1 MDCSNFAPAKRTA
14 IDGRFW
20 WVVMD
25 KKNPQIQHFVMLW
38 QVPHAQGVQC
48 CNICRRT
55 PWVSVKGG
63 GTVTLLAILFF
74 PLLVLA
80 ELLKI
85 SK

>member
-1 MDCSNFAPAKRTA
+1 
-14 IDGRFW
+14 
-20 WVVMD
+20 
-25 KKNPQIQHFVMLW
+25 MLW
-38 QVPHAQGVQC
+38 QVTHAQGVQC